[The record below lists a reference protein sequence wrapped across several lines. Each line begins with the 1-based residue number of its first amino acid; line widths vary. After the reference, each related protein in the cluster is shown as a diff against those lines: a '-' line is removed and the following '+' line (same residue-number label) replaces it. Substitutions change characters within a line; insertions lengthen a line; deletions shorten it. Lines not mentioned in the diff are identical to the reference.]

1 MYDIEKERE
10 SVLDIVLILVKD
22 RKLKPFSN
30 FSGINYRTLLEI
42 RYNKCKP
49 KYETIERVKA
59 KYNEFLEF

>member
-49 KYETIERVKA
+49 KYETIEHIKA
-59 KYNEFLEF
+59 KYLEYSEG

>member
-10 SVLDIVLILVKD
+10 SVLNIVLILVKD
-22 RKLKPFSN
+22 RKLKPFSK

-49 KYETIERVKA
+49 KYETIERIKA
-59 KYNEFLEF
+59 KYLEYSEG